1 MAITQGFVQTIQGL
15 QISKD
20 PEAKLVYTLDWA
32 DWLETGDALST
43 ATWTIQA
50 RANDPDPL
58 VRISNG
64 ITGTKTYIELDEG
77 QVGKSY
83 TVFCKIITAG
93 GLEDRRFFKVKVENR
108 SA

>member
-15 QISKD
+15 QITKD
-20 PEAKLVYTLDWA
+20 PEAQLVYTLDWA
-32 DWLETGDALST
+32 DWLETGDTLST
-43 ATWTIQA
+43 ATWTVQA

-58 VRISNG
+58 LKVSDG
-64 ITGTKTYIELDEG
+64 VQGTKTYIELDEG
-77 QVGKSY
+77 QVGKTY
-83 TVFCKIITAG
+83 TVFCKIATTN

>member
-20 PEAKLVYTLDWA
+20 PEALLIYTLDWSQ
-32 DWLETGDALST
+32 WLETGDSLST
-43 ATWTIQA
+43 ASWEIVA

-58 VRISNG
+58 LKISDG
-64 ITGTKTYIELDEG
+64 IQGDKTYIELDEG

-83 TVFCKIITAG
+83 TVFCKITTAN

>member
-1 MAITQGFVQTIQGL
+1 MAITQGFVQTIAGL

-20 PEAKLVYTLDWA
+20 PEALLTYTLDWV
-32 DWLETGDALST
+32 DWLPTGDQLST
-43 ATWTIQA
+43 ATWEIVA

-58 VRISNG
+58 LKVSDG

-77 QVGKSY
+77 QVGKTY
-83 TVFCKIITAG
+83 TVYCKVTTVD
-93 GLEDRRFFKVKVENR
+93 GLEDRRFFRVKVENR

>member
-1 MAITQGFVQTIQGL
+1 MAITQGFVQTIAGL

-20 PEAKLVYTLDWA
+20 PEALLTYTLDWV
-32 DWLETGDALST
+32 DWLPQGDQLAT
-43 ATWTIQA
+43 ATWEIVA

-58 VRISNG
+58 LKVSDG

-77 QVGKSY
+77 QVGKTY
-83 TVFCKIITAG
+83 TVYCKIVTND
-93 GLEDRRFFKVKVENR
+93 GLEDRRFFRVKVENR

>member
-1 MAITQGFVQTIQGL
+1 MAITTGFVQTIQGL

-20 PEAKLVYTLDWA
+20 PEAQLTYTLDWA
-32 DWLETGDALST
+32 NWLPQGDALST
-43 ATWTIQA
+43 VSFSIQA

-58 VRISNG
+58 VKVSDG
-64 ITGTKTYIELDEG
+64 IQGTKTYIELDEG
-77 QVGKSY
+77 QVGKTY
-83 TVFCKIITAG
+83 TVFCKITTTD